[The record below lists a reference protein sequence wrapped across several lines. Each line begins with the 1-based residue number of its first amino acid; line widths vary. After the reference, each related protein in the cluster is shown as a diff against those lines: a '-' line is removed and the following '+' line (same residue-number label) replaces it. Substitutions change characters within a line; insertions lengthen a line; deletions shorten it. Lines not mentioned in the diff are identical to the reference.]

1 MPSVTGPRIPWVRGP
16 FHPRMAAIEHPARTP
31 TLVGPLSASEGK
43 RVSARNRFHARY
55 TKHDEPAVLVNVPT
69 LFTLDEAAEALARVY
84 RERARRLT
92 GQNAIQQGLNEAA
105 ADRVLETDQPA
116 SGELVAHYR
125 RALIDAGVFEE

>member
-1 MPSVTGPRIPWVRGP
+1 
-16 FHPRMAAIEHPARTP
+16 MAAIEHPARTP
-31 TLVGPLSASEGK
+31 TLVGTLSASEGK
-43 RVSARNRFHARY
+43 RVYPRNRFHARY
-55 TKHDEPAVLVNVPT
+55 VKDDEPAVLVNTPV

-84 RERARRLT
+84 RHRARRLT

-116 SGELVAHYR
+116 SAELVAHYR